1 MNRTFPARPRPLEY
15 STALAGASVST
26 FPHTRGKDDQLADGR
41 RVADTEQHV
50 SA

>member
-15 STALAGASVST
+15 STALSFNLS
-26 FPHTRGKDDQLADGR
+26 HTRGKDNQLADGR